1 MSTTNQE
8 LKYLW
13 TAFFEDGTIIK
24 QPENDQYSK
33 HDPSAEG
40 NPSAFRDVLDKEE
53 ESPLVMFLL
62 ASPENN
68 SIIGVDLRT
77 GRFTINNVEF
87 DAHDQNLDLSN
98 KELKIVFFREV
109 RRDTIMGV
117 ADWKEKEVEHYINRY
132 FIGWQIVG
140 EGIAQT
146 VAVD

>member
-53 ESPLVMFLL
+53 ESRLVMFLL

-117 ADWKEKEVEHYINRY
+117 ADWKEKEVKHYINRY
-132 FIGWQIVG
+132 SIGWQIVG